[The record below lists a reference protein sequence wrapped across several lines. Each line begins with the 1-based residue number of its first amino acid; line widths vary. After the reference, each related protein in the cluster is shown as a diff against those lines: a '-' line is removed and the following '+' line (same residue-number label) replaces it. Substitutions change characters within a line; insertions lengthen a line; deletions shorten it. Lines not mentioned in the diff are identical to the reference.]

1 MTDNERYELDKK
13 QRKEIHNRRE
23 SELDKWVSDIEL
35 IFTQWLDMIIKNKYP
50 FVKGIAD
57 IREIGTHFPDK
68 EHSIRIYLWTSP
80 GYTNDELKELNFEL
94 NSFIKMTSLE
104 HRTLLDDEKWTI
116 HINFYNVDI
125 PTD

>member
-23 SELDKWVSDIEL
+23 SEIDKWVLDVENV
-35 IFTQWLDMIIKNKYP
+35 FTQWLDMIIKNKYP

-68 EHSIRIYLWTSP
+68 EHSIRIYLWTSSD
-80 GYTNDELKELNFEL
+80 YTMEDLKELNFEL
-94 NSFIKMTSLE
+94 KNFLKMTSLE
-104 HRTLLDDEKWTI
+104 ERTLLGDEKWKMNI
-116 HINFYNVDI
+116 SFFNVHDH
-125 PTD
+125 TD